1 MKAPRGKR
9 LSQRL
14 SINRQKLAGSFHA
27 GQPKITAVATVS
39 KQSHDETRDT
49 ARRQT
54 RVAS

>member
-49 ARRQT
+49 ARSQN